1 VADPIIRMELY
12 ETRPVVPLLFYPAG
26 VFEIKL
32 FPQGNSLLS
41 TLFVKNS
48 VGATVTVGYY
58 EATTG
63 EDDGEEFLLE
73 SHVTP
78 ADGLADKIIVNKIHN
93 KPRLRV
99 TVTGAGAM
107 LGVYVTVVSS
117 FAGDLDSSL
126 FKDNS
131 AADLL
136 VDLGSQQ
143 VIYDPALGRHFFV
156 TGSMGVQNV
165 NITNG
170 ISVSEEGTPHYLR
183 GQVTAVPSGSVD
195 VLTEIVPASTVRKLR
210 QIWVTALNDGDFS
223 LQADGVEIAAGRI
236 DNVAHNVHFTFNPP
250 RPISA
255 GVTIVLKYISDD
267 EPTFACPVTAFLSAS
282 DVTI

>member
-1 VADPIIRMELY
+1 MVDPIIRMELY
-12 ETRPVVPLLFYPAG
+12 ETRPVVPLAFYPAG
-26 VFEIKL
+26 VFELKL

-48 VGATVTVGYY
+48 VGATVTVAYY

-63 EDDGEEFLLE
+63 EDDGEDYLLE
-73 SHVTP
+73 MHTTP
-78 ADGLADKIIVNKIHN
+78 AEGFADKIIVNKIHN
-93 KPRLRV
+93 KPRIRV
-99 TVTGAGAM
+99 TITGAGAEI
-107 LGVYVTVVSS
+107 GVYVTVVSS

-131 AADLL
+131 AANLAL
-136 VDLGSQQ
+136 DLGSQQ
-143 VIYDPALGRHFFV
+143 VIYDPALGKHFFV

-170 ISVSEEGTPHYLR
+170 INITEEGTPHFIR
-183 GQVTAVPSGSVD
+183 GEVTAVPSGTVD
-195 VLTEIVPASTVRKLR
+195 VLTETVPALISRNLR
-210 QIWVTALNDGDFS
+210 HIWVKALNDGDFS

-236 DNVAHNVHFTFNPP
+236 DNVAHNVSFNFNPP
-250 RPISA
+250 RPISTGA
-255 GVTIVLKYISDD
+255 VLVLKYTCDD
-267 EPTFACPVTAFLSAS
+267 EPTFAYPITAFLSAS